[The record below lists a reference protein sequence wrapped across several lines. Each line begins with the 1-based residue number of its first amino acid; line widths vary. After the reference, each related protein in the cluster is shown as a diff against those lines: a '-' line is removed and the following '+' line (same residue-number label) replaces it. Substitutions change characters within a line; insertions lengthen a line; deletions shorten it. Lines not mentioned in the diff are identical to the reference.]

1 MTGSSRSNSS
11 TDRVA
16 VGRVGRPHG
25 LDGTVFVW
33 PDTDD
38 PHRFE
43 SGARVQAEGR
53 GPLVVE
59 RTRTHKERFL
69 VKFAAVSD
77 RTSAE
82 KLRGAELF
90 IEERQRR
97 PLDSEEFWPDELE
110 GLEVRT
116 PSGRLV
122 GRVRGVE
129 WSDTQNRLVIE
140 TEKGLREVPFVD
152 ELVPSVNLP
161 DGYLTLA
168 DLPGLL

>member
-1 MTGSSRSNSS
+1 MSRSNSS
-11 TDRVA
+11 TDGVV

-25 LDGTVFVW
+25 LDGAVYVW

-43 SGARVQAEGR
+43 PGARVMVAGR
-53 GPLVVE
+53 GALQVE
-59 RTRTHKERFL
+59 RTRTHLERLL
-69 VKFAAVSD
+69 VKFVEVSD

-82 KLRGAELF
+82 KLRGAELY

-116 PSGRLV
+116 ARGKVV

-129 WSDTQNRLVIE
+129 WSEAQSRLVIE
-140 TEKGLREVPFVD
+140 TPSGLREVPFVD

-161 DGYLTLA
+161 DGYLILV

>member
-1 MTGSSRSNSS
+1 MTGLSRSNSS
-11 TDRVA
+11 TDRVV

-25 LDGTVFVW
+25 LDGAVYVW

-43 SGARVQAEGR
+43 PGARVMVAGR
-53 GPLVVE
+53 GALEVE
-59 RTRTHKERFL
+59 RTRTHLERLL
-69 VKFAAVSD
+69 VKFVEVSD

-82 KLRGAELF
+82 KLRGAELS
-90 IEERQRR
+90 IDERHRR

-116 PSGRLV
+116 ATGKMV
-122 GRVRGVE
+122 GKVRGVE
-129 WSDTQNRLVIE
+129 WSEAQSRLVIE
-140 TEKGLREVPFVD
+140 TPSGLREVPFVD

-161 DGYLTLA
+161 DGYLTLV